1 MVNQVVKVNNQVNGF
16 GFPLSNRECRVCHGK
31 MYDVMSGTKKYGGV
45 EFGFRG
51 YKCGFCGHE
60 DIVHESGGVLGDVKK

>member
-1 MVNQVVKVNNQVNGF
+1 MSLEVVKSSHRVNTF

-31 MYDVMSGTKKYGGV
+31 MYRVASGEKLYGGKRY
-45 EFGFRG
+45 GFEG

-60 DIVHESGGVLGDVKK
+60 HVEHTNGGVLGHVKE

>member
-1 MVNQVVKVNNQVNGF
+1 MKNQIQKSSLSLDSF
-16 GFPLSNRECRVCHGK
+16 GFPLSNRECRVCHAK

-45 EFGFRG
+45 EFRFTG

>member
-1 MVNQVVKVNNQVNGF
+1 MNKDLVQVNHQVNTF
-16 GFPLSNRECRVCHGK
+16 GFPLSNRECLVCHGK
-31 MYDVMSGTKKYGGV
+31 MYDVMSGTKKYGGM

-60 DIVHESGGVLGDVKK
+60 DIVHEAGGVLNGVKK

>member
-1 MVNQVVKVNNQVNGF
+1 MKNQIQKSSLSLDSF
-16 GFPLSNRECRVCHGK
+16 GFPLSNRECRVCHAK
-31 MYDVMSGTKKYGGV
+31 MYRVASGEKLYGGKRY
-45 EFGFRG
+45 GFEG